1 MVDISALVKDKKV
14 SLGWFGLALIGLG
27 ILSVL
32 IIPWPWYGVSLV
44 PLVYTGSWAMMKAS
58 ME

>member
-14 SLGWFGLALIGLG
+14 SLGWFGLAIFGLG
-27 ILSVL
+27 LLSVL
-32 IIPWPWYGVSLV
+32 VLPWPWYGAGLV
-44 PLVYTGSWAMMKAS
+44 PGVYVGSWMMMKAA